1 MLSSIQFTPLHDTC
15 PSPPPTPPS
24 PPATSF
30 CQSLAAFIE
39 PLGAPL
45 GGFLAEGFTTREEE
59 EEILRSR
66 ATYRLKG
73 GKMIKLDGGVSD
85 FEAVMEKRVEKLMAE

>member
-1 MLSSIQFTPLHDTC
+1 MSRCSKTLSFIQFTPLHDTC

-59 EEILRSR
+59 EEILYSH
-66 ATYRLKG
+66 
-73 GKMIKLDGGVSD
+73 D
-85 FEAVMEKRVEKLMAE
+85 VEEIWMDVVDSSGEDIF